1 MQARPHDG
9 ARATRTC
16 RTPRCARH
24 TVHMDARLS
33 ALNLFPLKSGAP
45 LPLVDAVVEPRGLA
59 GDRRWMVVDAG
70 GAFVTGRQL
79 ARLPLVRARPEGGGV
94 QLDAPGMPALS
105 VPAPAPDGERVAT
118 AVWGAA
124 VDPLLAH
131 AAANEWLSAFLG
143 GAYRLVHMDDAC
155 VRRVKAK
162 YDGRYGRD
170 EDVVSLADGFPLLLI
185 SQAALEHLNAKLAAP
200 VPMLRFRP
208 NLVVAGTAPHAEDG
222 WTRVRIG
229 TVEFDVVKAC
239 TRCVFT
245 TVDFE
250 RGERD
255 PSGEPLRTLTTYRR
269 TPDGVTFGQNL
280 IPRGAGTL
288 RVGDAVEALA

>member
-1 MQARPHDG
+1 MG
-9 ARATRTC
+9 A
-16 RTPRCARH
+16 H
-24 TVHMDARLS
+24 LS

-45 LPLVDAVVEPRGLA
+45 LPLNEAVVEARGLA
-59 GDRRWMVVDAG
+59 GDRRWMVVDADG
-70 GAFVTGRQL
+70 RFVTGRQL
-79 ARLPLVRARPEGGGV
+79 ARLPLVCARPCDAGL
-94 QLDAPGMPALS
+94 QLDAPGMPTLQ
-105 VPAPAPDGERVAT
+105 VTTPPAGAARVAT

-124 VDPLLAH
+124 VDPLLAD
-131 AAANEWLSAFLG
+131 AQANAWLSRFLG
-143 GAYRLVHMDDAC
+143 GDYRLVHMDDAC

-185 SQAALEHLNAKLAAP
+185 SQAALDQLNGRLATP

-208 NLVVAGTAPHAEDG
+208 NLVVAGTAAHAEDG

-229 TVEFDVVKAC
+229 AIDFDVVKPC

-280 IPRGAGTL
+280 IPRGTGTL
-288 RVGDAVEALA
+288 RVGDPLEVLA